1 MQEEE
6 IVTQEEVVAEN
17 VDTTVEEV
25 AEIVGSVGE
34 EVVPETVTDESLD
47 VATEVVETVEEVA

>member
-1 MQEEE
+1 MQEEIITPE
-6 IVTQEEVVAEN
+6 EAGVVAEEVVAVN

-34 EVVPETVTDESLD
+34 EVVPETVE
-47 VATEVVETVEEVA
+47 ETPSEE